1 MRRNKGLVTLSR
13 SRIIS
18 AAQGHPGQH
27 LAHLLQQ
34 LFTLRPACMLD
45 DYPRGITV
53 EARVVSKHGID
64 VLGLVGQVT
73 GPPYAR
79 RRKPG
84 STSARKPSAINGPKY
99 AFTGFA
105 LYTTTWSSTNSLY
118 STSIGPMLATFPAP
132 STSATLPSCCL
143 SR

>member
-1 MRRNKGLVTLSR
+1 MCRNKSLVTLER

-18 AAQGHPGQH
+18 AAQGDTGQH

-53 EARVVSKHGID
+53 EARVVSKHAID

-73 GPPYAR
+73 GAPVAR
-79 RRKPG
+79 HHDDRADISKLTCDSLGQQR
-84 STSARKPSAINGPKY
+84 TMLLF
-99 AFTGFA
+99 AFC
-105 LYTTTWSSTNSLY
+105 
-118 STSIGPMLATFPAP
+118 PLA
-132 STSATLPSCCL
+132 SCCL
-143 SR
+143 SREVRACVDD